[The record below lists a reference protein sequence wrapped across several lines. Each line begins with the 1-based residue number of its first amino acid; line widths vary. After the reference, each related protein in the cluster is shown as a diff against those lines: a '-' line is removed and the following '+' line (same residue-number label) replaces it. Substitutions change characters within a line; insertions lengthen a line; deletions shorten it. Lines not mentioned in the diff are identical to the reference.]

1 MKRAHDVA
9 SFPEGTLSISI
20 PAMYFASAQ
29 STTAV
34 EKTAAITK
42 RSLENLRDTSLVLLM
57 V

>member
-1 MKRAHDVA
+1 
-9 SFPEGTLSISI
+9 
-20 PAMYFASAQ
+20 MYFASAQ